1 MATAKR
7 TPAAFEIRKIEY
19 LREMGWDSDRST
31 YIAAGTADELV
42 SRRLCE
48 PSFFPEGRK
57 RVRWEFQP
65 RDSDDNTPYRAL
77 KRRAGGVW
85 ELTYTNPNRG
95 TVEHLERELSRSG
108 GAIERPPNPYW
119 AKSRANAARERYELK
134 RELMERDV
142 ARMPA
147 SHEQYRAECE
157 SRVEHFLIKAAGFA
171 LQPRGGFSFDPD
183 TTEAV
188 EALVVAIRR
197 AIAEGR
203 TLYSK
208 AAAVEELEQMRAEVR
223 AADPDF
229 ARFIEGL
236 GGGAA
241 T

>member
-7 TPAAFEIRKIEY
+7 TPAAFEIRKIEHP
-19 LREMGWDSDRST
+19 RELGWYTDFTT
-31 YIAAGTADELV
+31 YIAVGTADELV

-57 RVRWEFQP
+57 RVRREYQP
-65 RDSDDNTPYRAL
+65 ADSDGRTPYRKL
-77 KRRAGGVW
+77 ERRAGGVW
-85 ELTYTNPNRG
+85 ELTCGSPNQDV
-95 TVEHLERELSRSG
+95 VEHLERELSKSG
-108 GAIERPPNPYW
+108 GAIERCPNPHW
-119 AKSRANAARERYELK
+119 AKRRASAARERYELK

-147 SHEQYRAECE
+147 SHEQFRAKCE
-157 SRVEHFLIKAAGFA
+157 SLVEHFLIKAAGFV

-188 EALVVAIRR
+188 ETLVAAIRR

-203 TLYSK
+203 TVYSR

-236 GGGAA
+236 GAGAA

>member
-7 TPAAFEIRKIEY
+7 TPAAFEIRKIERP
-19 LREMGWDSDRST
+19 RELGWYTDFTT
-31 YIAAGTADELV
+31 YIAVGTADELV
-42 SRRLCE
+42 SRGLCE
-48 PSFFPEGRK
+48 RSFFPEGRG
-57 RVRWEFQP
+57 RVRREFQP
-65 RDSDDNTPYRAL
+65 ADSDGRTPYRAL
-77 KRRAGGVW
+77 KRRTGGVW
-85 ELTYTNPNRG
+85 ELTCTEQNRDV
-95 TVEHLERELSRSG
+95 VEHLERELSRSG
-108 GAIERPPNPYW
+108 GAIERHPHPGW
-119 AKSRANAARERYELK
+119 AKRCASVARDRYELK
-134 RELMERDV
+134 RKLMERDV

-157 SRVEHFLIKAAGFA
+157 SRVDHFLIKAAGFA

-188 EALVVAIRR
+188 ETLMAAIRR

-203 TLYSK
+203 TVYSK
-208 AAAVEELEQMRAEVR
+208 AAAVEELEQLRAEVR

>member
-7 TPAAFEIRKIEY
+7 TPAAFEIRKIEHP
-19 LREMGWDSDRST
+19 REMGWEVEFTT
-31 YIAAGTADELV
+31 YLVVGTAEELV
-42 SRRLCE
+42 ARRLCE
-48 PSFFPEGRK
+48 QSFFPEGRK

-65 RDSDDNTPYRAL
+65 ADSAGNTPYRAL

-85 ELTYTNPNRG
+85 ELTCGMPNQDV
-95 TVEHLERELSRSG
+95 VEHLERELSRSG
-108 GAIERPPNPYW
+108 GAIERHPHPGW
-119 AKSRANAARERYELK
+119 AKRRASAARERYELK
-134 RELMERDV
+134 RKLMERDV

-188 EALVVAIRR
+188 ETLVAAIRR

-203 TLYSK
+203 TVYSK
-208 AAAVEELEQMRAEVR
+208 AAAIEELEQLRAEVR

-236 GGGAA
+236 GGGAVK
-241 T
+241 